1 MLSSFIQATFIGKDC
16 GFSWHNMTS
25 FADNHSAFDT
35 RLCKRIV
42 CWKANQIMQI
52 LKVFNG
58 SKELIGTNL
67 LHQCSLNKECNAEQ
81 FSDFVDNEE
90 VLTAL
95 CLGKALQVKQAAI
108 CKLRDVIYGS
118 YFSSNFQREESCNQW
133 VFVTSGHDNL
143 GSPVTSN
150 RGVNNTERMQCF
162 MDILEHN
169 NTKRYYVSQHRSKFH
184 HKKLSFIPIGL
195 GTPPKFK
202 LGLTKKQWVEVLSE
216 ISSEMTI
223 ACSRAS
229 SPDFQWLCP
238 LRLFSYNFDVRA
250 SKMINRVSQAK
261 GILQL
266 TNSMQLLSVKNE
278 YGCFSGREVVARNAY
293 SVFVFSPRG
302 THYDCYRHW
311 EALLSGSIPIKDYH
325 HTLIDLF
332 SGLPA
337 VTISSNWRD
346 LRWDSLRENLSSILE
361 TSNPKYEK
369 LTMDYW
375 VQRVTE

>member
-1 MLSSFIQATFIGKDC
+1 MYK
-16 GFSWHNMTS
+16 
-25 FADNHSAFDT
+25 
-35 RLCKRIV
+35 K
-42 CWKANQIMQI
+42 
-52 LKVFNG
+52 
-58 SKELIGTNL
+58 
-67 LHQCSLNKECNAEQ
+67 CNAEQ
-81 FSDFVDNEE
+81 FSGLVNDTE
-90 VLTAL
+90 VLISL
-95 CLGKALQVKQAAI
+95 CLGKVLQVKQSAI
-108 CKLRDVIYGS
+108 CELRDVIYGS
-118 YFSSNFQREESCNQW
+118 YFSSNLQDCNQW

-143 GSPVTSN
+143 GSPVTSS
-150 RGVNNTERMQCF
+150 RGVNDTERMQCF
-162 MDILEHN
+162 MDILEHD
-169 NTKRYYVSQHRSKFH
+169 NTKRYYVSQHRSNFH

-202 LGLTKKQWVEVLSE
+202 LRLTKTQWVEVLSE
-216 ISSEMTI
+216 LSSEM
-223 ACSRAS
+223 AKSCSRAS
-229 SPDFQWLCP
+229 SSDSEWLCP

-250 SKMINRVSQAK
+250 SKMSSINRVSQAK

-266 TNSMQLLSVKNE
+266 TNSMQLLPVKNE

-325 HTLIDLF
+325 HTLIGLF
-332 SGLPA
+332 SGLPT

-361 TSNPKYEK
+361 ISNPKYEK

-375 VQRVTE
+375 VQRVTEK